1 MRKVNGCLKGI
12 NLENIFQN
20 LLWEK
25 NLIKFLII
33 FYIPHKS
40 SIKFFLKQ
48 SVNKCSND
56 TYIYIYIYIYI
67 TFLLNMKQIEQSH
80 KITLKYNKFELNLL
94 YFTISFRI
102 IFY

>member
-1 MRKVNGCLKGI
+1 MT
-12 NLENIFQN
+12 
-20 LLWEK
+20 LL
-25 NLIKFLII
+25 
-33 FYIPHKS
+33 
-40 SIKFFLKQ
+40 
-48 SVNKCSND
+48 
-56 TYIYIYIYIYI
+56 YIYIYIYK